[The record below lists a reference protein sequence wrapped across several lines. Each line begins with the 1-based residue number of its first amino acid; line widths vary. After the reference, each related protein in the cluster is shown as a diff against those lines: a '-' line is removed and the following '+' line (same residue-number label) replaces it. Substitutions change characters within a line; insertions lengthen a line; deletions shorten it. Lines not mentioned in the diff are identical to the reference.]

1 MFIQKQKE
9 SWKVSWREEQ
19 LTTYTTQVDFNYIT
33 PISVG
38 FFTAFIMG
46 PVFWVLLET
55 SITKGFRA
63 AVAFDIGV
71 ILADVLFIM
80 ATYYGSVKLF
90 LSESNKEGLFV
101 LGGTIILLFGVYS
114 WLTRNKEEEKVE
126 VTESKHNYLGLAIKG
141 FAINIFNVGV
151 FIFWGGV
158 TIVAGPSTGN
168 DPLGFVTF
176 FLIVLLSYFITDLG
190 KIIVAKQLKVFINEK
205 TIVFVKS
212 LLAIILV
219 ISGTVLIIGGL

>member
-1 MFIQKQKE
+1 M
-9 SWKVSWREEQ
+9 
-19 LTTYTTQVDFNYIT
+19 DFNYLT

-55 SITKGFRA
+55 SITKGLRA

-71 ILADVLFIM
+71 ILADVLFIV

-114 WLTRNKEEEKVE
+114 WLTRKKEEEKIE
-126 VTESKHNYLGLAIKG
+126 VTESKHNYLGLAAKG

-151 FIFWGGV
+151 LIFWGGV

-168 DPLGFVTF
+168 DPINFVLF
-176 FLIVLLSYFITDLG
+176 FSIVILAYFITDLG
-190 KIIVAKQLKVFINEK
+190 KIIIAKQLKVFINGK

-212 LLAIILV
+212 LLALILV
-219 ISGTVLIIGGL
+219 ISGIVLIIGGLQAT

>member
-1 MFIQKQKE
+1 M
-9 SWKVSWREEQ
+9 
-19 LTTYTTQVDFNYIT
+19 DFNYLT

-55 SITKGFRA
+55 SITKGLKA

-71 ILADVLFIM
+71 ILADVLFIL

-114 WLTRNKEEEKVE
+114 WLTRKKEEEKIE
-126 VTESKHNYLGLAIKG
+126 VTESKHNYIGLAAKG

-151 FIFWGGV
+151 LIFWGGV
-158 TIVAGPSTGN
+158 TIVAGPSTGK
-168 DPLGFVTF
+168 DPLSFVLF
-176 FLIVLLSYFITDLG
+176 FSIVILAYFITDLG
-190 KIIVAKQLKVFINEK
+190 KIMIAKQLKVFINGK

-212 LLAIILV
+212 LLALILV
-219 ISGTVLIIGGL
+219 ISGIVLIIGGLQAD

>member
-1 MFIQKQKE
+1 M
-9 SWKVSWREEQ
+9 
-19 LTTYTTQVDFNYIT
+19 DFNYLT

-55 SITKGFRA
+55 SITKGLRA
-63 AVAFDIGV
+63 AIAFDIGV
-71 ILADVLFIM
+71 ILADVLFIV

-114 WLTRNKEEEKVE
+114 WLTRKKEEEKIE
-126 VTESKHNYLGLAIKG
+126 VTESKHNYLGLAAKG

-151 FIFWGGV
+151 LIFWGGV

-168 DPLGFVTF
+168 DPLNFVLF
-176 FLIVLLSYFITDLG
+176 FSIVILAYFITDLG
-190 KIIVAKQLKVFINEK
+190 KIIIAKQLKVFINGK

-212 LLAIILV
+212 LLALILV
-219 ISGTVLIIGGL
+219 ISGIVLIIGGLQAA

>member
-1 MFIQKQKE
+1 
-9 SWKVSWREEQ
+9 
-19 LTTYTTQVDFNYIT
+19 VDFNYLT

-55 SITKGFRA
+55 SITKGLRA

-71 ILADVLFIM
+71 ILADVLFIV

-114 WLTRNKEEEKVE
+114 WLTRKKEEEKIE
-126 VTESKHNYLGLAIKG
+126 VTESKHNYLGLAAKG
-141 FAINIFNVGV
+141 FAINVFNVGV
-151 FIFWGGV
+151 LIFWGGV

-168 DPLGFVTF
+168 DPLNFVLF
-176 FLIVLLSYFITDLG
+176 FSIVILAYFITDLG
-190 KIIVAKQLKVFINEK
+190 KIVIAKQLKVFINGK

-212 LLAIILV
+212 LLALILV
-219 ISGTVLIIGGL
+219 ISGIVLIIGGLQAA

>member
-1 MFIQKQKE
+1 
-9 SWKVSWREEQ
+9 
-19 LTTYTTQVDFNYIT
+19 VDFNYLT

-55 SITKGFRA
+55 SITKGLRA

-71 ILADVLFIM
+71 ILADVLFIV

-90 LSESNKEGLFV
+90 LSESNKDGLFV

-114 WLTRNKEEEKVE
+114 WLTRKKKEEKIE
-126 VTESKHNYLGLAIKG
+126 VTESKHNYFGLAAKG

-151 FIFWGGV
+151 FVFWGGV

-168 DPLGFVTF
+168 DPLNFVLF
-176 FLIVLLSYFITDLG
+176 FSIVILAYFVTDLG
-190 KIIVAKQLKVFINEK
+190 KIVIAKQLKVFINGQ

-212 LLAIILV
+212 LLALILV
-219 ISGTVLIIGGL
+219 ISGIVLIIGGAQAS

>member
-1 MFIQKQKE
+1 M
-9 SWKVSWREEQ
+9 
-19 LTTYTTQVDFNYIT
+19 DFNYLT

-55 SITKGFRA
+55 SITKGLRA

-71 ILADVLFIM
+71 ILADVLFIV

-90 LSESNKEGLFV
+90 LSESNKDGLFV

-114 WLTRNKEEEKVE
+114 WLTRKKEEEKIE
-126 VTESKHNYLGLAIKG
+126 VTESKHNYFGLAAKG

-151 FIFWGGV
+151 LIFWGGV

-168 DPLGFVTF
+168 DPLNFVVF
-176 FLIVLLSYFITDLG
+176 FSIVLLAYFITDLG
-190 KIIVAKQLKVFINEK
+190 KIVIAKQLKIFINGQ

-212 LLAIILV
+212 LLALILV
-219 ISGTVLIIGGL
+219 ISGIVLIIGGLQAA

>member
-1 MFIQKQKE
+1 M
-9 SWKVSWREEQ
+9 
-19 LTTYTTQVDFNYIT
+19 DFNYLT

-55 SITKGFRA
+55 SITKGLRA

-71 ILADVLFIM
+71 ILADVLFIV

-114 WLTRNKEEEKVE
+114 WLTRKKEEEKIE
-126 VTESKHNYLGLAIKG
+126 VTESKHNYLGLAAKG

-151 FIFWGGV
+151 LIFWGGV

-168 DPLGFVTF
+168 DPLNFVLF
-176 FLIVLLSYFITDLG
+176 FSIVILAYFITDLG
-190 KIIVAKQLKVFINEK
+190 KIIIAKQLKVFINGK

-212 LLAIILV
+212 LLALILV
-219 ISGTVLIIGGL
+219 ISGIVLIIGGLQAA

>member
-1 MFIQKQKE
+1 M
-9 SWKVSWREEQ
+9 KVD
-19 LTTYTTQVDFNYIT
+19 YNYLT

-46 PVFWVLLET
+46 PVFWVLIET
-55 SITKGFRA
+55 SITKGLRA

-71 ILADVLFIM
+71 ILADVLFIV

-90 LSESNKEGLFV
+90 LSESNKDGLFV

-114 WLTRNKEEEKVE
+114 WLTRKKEEEKIE
-126 VTESKHNYLGLAIKG
+126 VTESKHNYLGLAAKG

-151 FIFWGGV
+151 LIFWGGV

-168 DPLGFVTF
+168 DPLSFVAF
-176 FLIVLLSYFITDLG
+176 FSIVILAYFITDLG
-190 KIIVAKQLKVFINEK
+190 KIVIAKQLKVFINGE

-212 LLAIILV
+212 LLALILV
-219 ISGTVLIIGGL
+219 ISGAVLIIGGLQVA

>member
-1 MFIQKQKE
+1 M
-9 SWKVSWREEQ
+9 
-19 LTTYTTQVDFNYIT
+19 DFNYLT

-46 PVFWVLLET
+46 PVFWVLIET

-71 ILADVLFIM
+71 VLADVLFIV

-90 LSESNKEGLFV
+90 LSESNKDGLFV

-114 WLTRNKEEEKVE
+114 WLTRSKEEEKIE
-126 VTESKHNYLGLAIKG
+126 VTESKHNYFGLAAKG

-168 DPLGFVTF
+168 DPLNFVTF
-176 FLIVLLSYFITDLG
+176 FAIVLLSYFITDLG
-190 KIIVAKQLKVFINEK
+190 KIVVAKQLKVFINEK

-212 LLAIILV
+212 LLALILV
-219 ISGTVLIIGGL
+219 ISGIVLIIGGLEAS

>member
-1 MFIQKQKE
+1 
-9 SWKVSWREEQ
+9 
-19 LTTYTTQVDFNYIT
+19 VDFNYLT

-55 SITKGFRA
+55 SITKGLRA

-71 ILADVLFIM
+71 ILADVLFIV

-90 LSESNKEGLFV
+90 LSESNKDGLFV
-101 LGGTIILLFGVYS
+101 LGGTIILLFGAYS
-114 WLTRNKEEEKVE
+114 WLTRKKEEEKIE
-126 VTESKHNYLGLAIKG
+126 VTESKHNYLGLAAKG

-151 FIFWGGV
+151 LIFWGGV

-168 DPLGFVTF
+168 DPLSFVVF
-176 FLIVLLSYFITDLG
+176 FSIVILAYFITDLG
-190 KIIVAKQLKVFINEK
+190 KIAIAKQLKVFINGQ

-219 ISGTVLIIGGL
+219 ISGIVLITGGLQAA

>member
-1 MFIQKQKE
+1 
-9 SWKVSWREEQ
+9 
-19 LTTYTTQVDFNYIT
+19 VDFNYLT

-46 PVFWVLLET
+46 PVFWVLIET

-63 AVAFDIGV
+63 AVAFDTGV
-71 ILADVLFIM
+71 ILADVLFIV

-90 LSESNKEGLFV
+90 LSESNKDGLFV

-114 WLTRNKEEEKVE
+114 WLTRSKEEEKIE
-126 VTESKHNYLGLAIKG
+126 VTESKHNYFGLAAKG

-168 DPLGFVTF
+168 DPFSFVTF
-176 FLIVLLSYFITDLG
+176 FAIVLLSYFITDLG
-190 KIIVAKQLKVFINEK
+190 KIVVAKQLKVFINEK

-212 LLAIILV
+212 LLALILV
-219 ISGTVLIIGGL
+219 ISGIVLIIGGVQAS

>member
-1 MFIQKQKE
+1 M
-9 SWKVSWREEQ
+9 
-19 LTTYTTQVDFNYIT
+19 DFNYLT

-55 SITKGFRA
+55 SITKGLRA

-71 ILADVLFIM
+71 ILADVLFIV

-90 LSESNKEGLFV
+90 LSESNKDGLFV

-114 WLTRNKEEEKVE
+114 WLTRKKEEEKIE
-126 VTESKHNYLGLAIKG
+126 VTESKHNYLGLAAKG

-151 FIFWGGV
+151 LIFWGGV
-158 TIVAGPSTGN
+158 TIVAGPSTGS
-168 DPLGFVTF
+168 DPLSFVVF
-176 FLIVLLSYFITDLG
+176 FSIVLLAYFITDLG
-190 KIIVAKQLKVFINEK
+190 KIVVAKQLKVFINGQ

-212 LLAIILV
+212 LLALILV
-219 ISGTVLIIGGL
+219 ISGMVLIIGGLQAA

>member
-1 MFIQKQKE
+1 M
-9 SWKVSWREEQ
+9 
-19 LTTYTTQVDFNYIT
+19 DFNYLT

-55 SITKGFRA
+55 SITKGLRA

-71 ILADVLFIM
+71 ILADVLFIV

-90 LSESNKEGLFV
+90 LSESNKDGLFV

-114 WLTRNKEEEKVE
+114 WLTRKKEEEKIE
-126 VTESKHNYLGLAIKG
+126 VTESKHNYLGLAAKG

-151 FIFWGGV
+151 LIFWGGV

-168 DPLGFVTF
+168 DPLNFVLF
-176 FLIVLLSYFITDLG
+176 FSIVILAYFITDLG
-190 KIIVAKQLKVFINEK
+190 KIVIAKQLKVFINGK

-212 LLAIILV
+212 LLALILV
-219 ISGTVLIIGGL
+219 ISGIVLIIGGLQAA

>member
-1 MFIQKQKE
+1 M
-9 SWKVSWREEQ
+9 
-19 LTTYTTQVDFNYIT
+19 DFNYLT

-55 SITKGFRA
+55 SITKGLRA

-71 ILADVLFIM
+71 ILADVLFIV

-90 LSESNKEGLFV
+90 LSESNKDGLFV

-114 WLTRNKEEEKVE
+114 WLTRKKKEEKIE
-126 VTESKHNYLGLAIKG
+126 VTESKHNYFGLAAKG

-151 FIFWGGV
+151 FVFWGGV

-168 DPLGFVTF
+168 DPLNFVLF
-176 FLIVLLSYFITDLG
+176 FSIVILAYFVTDLG
-190 KIIVAKQLKVFINEK
+190 KIVIAKQLKVFINGQ

-212 LLAIILV
+212 LLALILV
-219 ISGTVLIIGGL
+219 ISGIVLIIGGAQAS

>member
-1 MFIQKQKE
+1 M
-9 SWKVSWREEQ
+9 
-19 LTTYTTQVDFNYIT
+19 DFNYIT

-55 SITKGFRA
+55 SITKGLRA

-71 ILADVLFIM
+71 ILADVLFIL

-114 WLTRNKEEEKVE
+114 WLTRKKEEEKIE
-126 VTESKHNYLGLAIKG
+126 VTESKHNYIGLAAKG

-151 FIFWGGV
+151 LIFWGGV
-158 TIVAGPSTGN
+158 TIVAGPSTGK
-168 DPLGFVTF
+168 DPLSFVLF
-176 FLIVLLSYFITDLG
+176 FSIVILAYFITDLG
-190 KIIVAKQLKVFINEK
+190 KIVIAKQLKVFINGK

-212 LLAIILV
+212 LLALILV
-219 ISGTVLIIGGL
+219 ISGIVLIIGGLQAD

>member
-1 MFIQKQKE
+1 M
-9 SWKVSWREEQ
+9 
-19 LTTYTTQVDFNYIT
+19 DFNYLT

-46 PVFWVLLET
+46 PVFWVLIET

-71 ILADVLFIM
+71 VFADILFIV

-90 LSESNKEGLFV
+90 LSESNKDGLFV

-114 WLTRNKEEEKVE
+114 WLTRSKEEEKIE
-126 VTESKHNYLGLAIKG
+126 VTESKHNYFGLAVKG

-168 DPLGFVTF
+168 DPLNFVTF
-176 FLIVLLSYFITDLG
+176 FAIVLLSYFITDLG
-190 KIIVAKQLKVFINEK
+190 KIVVAKQLKVFINEK

-212 LLAIILV
+212 LLALILV
-219 ISGTVLIIGGL
+219 ISGIVLIIGGLEAS